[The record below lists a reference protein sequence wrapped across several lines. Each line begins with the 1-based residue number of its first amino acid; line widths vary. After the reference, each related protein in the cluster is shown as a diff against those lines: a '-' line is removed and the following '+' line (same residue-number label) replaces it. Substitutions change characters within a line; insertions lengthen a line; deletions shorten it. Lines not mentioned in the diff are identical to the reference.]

1 MRDVKLVSLS
11 DDGTHLVLTHE
22 GTGEEF
28 ALRVDDRLRGA
39 VVSDRA
45 RLGLAPLEKQS
56 LLRPKEIQARL
67 RAGESSE
74 SVALAAEVPIEKIL
88 RYAGPVL
95 AEREYIADQA
105 RRCALRR
112 NGREGPAQILDEA
125 VSSRLD
131 DLGVGGDNVAWDAWR
146 NPEGRWCVAATFTFE
161 GEEHRASFTYDP
173 LGRVVTT
180 ADDTA
185 RALLGEVVTS
195 ATFNLQPAPKA
206 VADPQ
211 DDRGESQPHRLRL
224 APPPPLDTAPDTEDT
239 IDLSHSV
246 GQVGQVGQ
254 QFVQVA
260 QGGGQRPRPMRPPG
274 PEVPGPAD
282 LAPDEVPDLDE
293 APAGEPATPAAAAS
307 PAASSATASR
317 TAAASTTTATT
328 TTAADAPSA
337 TATPATADPA
347 PPASAPATAEVE
359 EAPEQDAEDESD
371 SAERVEPKQ
380 VPRRPRPPTDARRKR
395 ARSGK
400 GRGSVPSWDD
410 ILFGGSRGG
419 QD

>member
-125 VSSRLD
+125 VTSRLD
-131 DLGVGGDNVAWDAWR
+131 DLGVGGDNATWDAWR
-146 NPEGRWCVAATFTFE
+146 TPEGRWSVAATFTFE
-161 GEEHRASFTYDP
+161 DEEHRASFHYDP
-173 LGRVVTT
+173 LGRVVTS

-185 RALLGEVVTS
+185 RALVGEVVTS
-195 ATFNLQPAPKA
+195 ATANLQPAPKA
-206 VADPQ
+206 VAESE
-211 DDRGESQPHRLRL
+211 DDRGENQPRPLRDAHRLRL
-224 APPPPLDTAPDTEDT
+224 APPPLDTAPDTEDT

-246 GQVGQVGQ
+246 GQVAQ
-254 QFVQVA
+254 QYAQVA
-260 QGGGQRPRPMRPPG
+260 QAGGQRPRPMRPPG

-293 APAGEPATPAAAAS
+293 APADEPAAPPTPAASA
-307 PAASSATASR
+307 ATASP
-317 TAAASTTTATT
+317 TAGTAP
-328 TTAADAPSA
+328 ADAPSA
-337 TATPATADPA
+337 TTREAATPA
-347 PPASAPATAEVE
+347 PASAAATAPAAAEVE
-359 EAPEQDAEDESD
+359 ETPEQDAEEESYA
-371 SAERVEPKQ
+371 SERVEPKQ
-380 VPRRPRPPTDARRKR
+380 APRRPRPPADARRKR

-400 GRGSVPSWDD
+400 GRGNVPSWDD